1 MTFAIFR
8 SDNLEEFD
16 AGSIGGFRSTA
27 DSINVE
33 SSFVELPR
41 LGEKLRIPKSTS
53 QIQRPRLYEML
64 EHSAGQYG
72 ATLISGRA
80 GTGKTALA
88 ADFARRQKRVAWYSI
103 DPTDIEWGVF
113 SHYFSECSRQLLDGR
128 KRPKQRNA
136 DADLMQGNVAQF
148 LSDCFPQ
155 PKNGKSRVPALIVL
169 DNVHHVFDAD
179 WFCDFF
185 NLLIAS
191 MLPKTHLLMLCR
203 SRPPAPLWR
212 LRSKQMLN
220 VIDEKLLGFTHE
232 ETREFFHVHEM
243 PEQLADL
250 VHKESFGRISKIKQ
264 FLGIS
269 G

>member
-1 MTFAIFR
+1 MTFAI
-8 SDNLEEFD
+8 SLPDSLDEFD
-16 AGSIGGFRSTA
+16 GDIGGIRPA
-27 DSINVE
+27 AN
-33 SSFVELPR
+33 SSKPQVNLAELPR
-41 LGEKLRIPKSTS
+41 LGEKLRIPDSS
-53 QIQRPRLYEML
+53 AQVQRPRLYEML

-80 GTGKTALA
+80 GTGKTSLA
-88 ADFARRQKRVAWYSI
+88 TDFARRQKRAAWYSI
-103 DPTDIEWGVF
+103 DSTDIEWGVF
-113 SHYFSECSRQLLDGR
+113 SHYFSECVRESWKGSKLTKKLT
-128 KRPKQRNA
+128 A
-136 DADLMQGNVAQF
+136 DADLFQGNVAQF

-155 PKNGKSRVPALIVL
+155 PKNNKSGGPSLIVL

-191 MLPKTHLLMLCR
+191 MPPNVHLLMLCR

-220 VIDEKLLGFTHE
+220 VIDEKLLAFTRE
-232 ETREFFHVHEM
+232 ETREFFRVHEM

-264 FLGIS
+264 FLGIP